1 MTEILSEVQSA
12 DSCVEP
18 AWLLERRKA
27 AQAQFD
33 ALPMPSAQ
41 IENWR
46 FSSVGRLTIDGFAA
60 PDQAPDERVRQA
72 CVEQSSLLAKTS
84 GHDFYR

>member
-12 DSCVEP
+12 DTCVEP

-41 IENWR
+41 AENWR
-46 FSSVGRLTIDGFAA
+46 FSSVGRLSIDGFAA
-60 PDQAPDERVRQA
+60 PDRRPMRT
-72 CVEQSSLLAKTS
+72 CAKPVWAVFAA
-84 GHDFYR
+84 H